1 MRKFKPQLVIVGLVL
16 GLVLPFYLSAAQVK
30 LPNDVAW
37 VVSADAYKECVQQ
50 AYLNAETRLKKLAA
64 GEKPG
69 SWCVVLDADETVISN
84 VGFQKELAAAGAE
97 YSTAAWTAWCK
108 QGAATALPGAA
119 DFCAL
124 AHKLGGKVIIVTN
137 RKGVVK
143 YYTDKNLKK
152 VGIPYDLLLVREGPY
167 AQDRSKM
174 LRRKDIEA
182 GDIKTV
188 SADKKFPPLKILMRA
203 GDQTHDLY
211 DDQAKDFAD
220 VKSRFGT
227 DLIII
232 PNPMYG
238 DWAHDGV
245 FVKGSAPP
253 APAVESYET
262 SSGAITWQEAMKKVG
277 QDVVVE
283 AKIVSVYDPESR
295 GRKGP
300 TKLNVDRDYK
310 NSLTFVFY
318 PKDRSGNDAGF
329 KPPLAY
335 KYKTIR
341 VKGKVGE
348 YKGAKQIMV
357 RHAAD
362 LQIIE

>member
-1 MRKFKPQLVIVGLVL
+1 MKKFKLRLVVIGLVL
-16 GLVLPFYLSAAQVK
+16 GLALPFYLPAAQIK
-30 LPNDVAW
+30 LPNDIAW
-37 VVSADAYKECVQQ
+37 VASAAAYKGCVQQ

-64 GEKPG
+64 SEKPG
-69 SWCVVLDADETVISN
+69 TWCVVLDADETVISN
-84 VGFQKELAAAGAE
+84 VGFQKGLVASGSE
-97 YSTAAWTAWCK
+97 YSSAAWTAWCK
-108 QGAATALPGAA
+108 KQEATALPGATE
-119 DFCAL
+119 FCAL
-124 AHKLGGKVIIVTN
+124 VQKLGGKVIIVTN
-137 RKGVVK
+137 RKGPVK
-143 YYTDKNLKK
+143 YYTSKNLKK
-152 VGIPYDLLLVREGPY
+152 VGIPFDLLLVREGPY

-174 LRRKDIEA
+174 LRRGDIEA

-188 SADKKFPPLKILMRA
+188 SAQNKLPPLKIIMRA

-211 DDQAKDFAD
+211 DNQAKKFAD
-220 VKSRFGT
+220 VKDRFGL

-245 FVKGSAPP
+245 FVEGPASAP
-253 APAVESYET
+253 ATETYQT

-283 AKIVSVYDPESR
+283 AKIVSIYDPEAR

-310 NSLTFVFY
+310 TSLTFVYY
-318 PKDRSGNDAGF
+318 PKDRNGEEKGF

-335 KYKTIR
+335 KYKTVR
-341 VKGKVGE
+341 VKGKVSD
-348 YKGAKQIMV
+348 YKGSKQIMIQSP
-357 RHAAD
+357 AD